1 LKNNTLNIILF
12 IQIFVCS
19 QERNNNTY
27 NEGPTEIYDIG
38 RDKWNLVTGILE
50 VTSLSR
56 EEPDVAFFNDDGE
69 ENNLTLFSLLLFNL
83 IFDVFE

>member
-27 NEGPTEIYDIG
+27 NEGPTEIYDSG

-69 ENNLTLFSLLLFNL
+69 ENNLTLFSLLFFNL